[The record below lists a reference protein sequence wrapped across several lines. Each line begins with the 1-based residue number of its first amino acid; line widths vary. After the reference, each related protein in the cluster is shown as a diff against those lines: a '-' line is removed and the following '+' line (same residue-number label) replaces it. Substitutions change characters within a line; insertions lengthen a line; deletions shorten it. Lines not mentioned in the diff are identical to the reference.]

1 MKKYIVCLLGLCC
14 SLVGLAMPE
23 ISSPVK
29 EGNVITG
36 HVIEKGTEAG
46 IPYAAVLIVETGDGT
61 VFKRFVNVCFSL
73 QRYGVG

>member
-36 HVIEKGTEAG
+36 HVIEKGMEFLL
-46 IPYAAVLIVETGDGT
+46 PYPL
-61 VFKRFVNVCFSL
+61 
-73 QRYGVG
+73 